1 MLHVPSSHLSLC
13 TTAPEQIDSPRA
25 RNGTTSVVVEHK
37 TRGRPPGGNLS
48 LRIQHWLLYL
58 DECQSAWREEALV
71 RCYRTARHE
80 DQAEITLGTLGN
92 RTKKDVARFAL
103 QDSRRLLWMVTELA
117 T

>member
-25 RNGTTSVVVEHK
+25 RNGTTSIVVEHK
-37 TRGRPPGGNLS
+37 TRCRPPGGNLS

-80 DQAEITLGTLGN
+80 DQPEIALGALFN
-92 RTKKDVARFAL
+92 QTKKDVARIAV
-103 QDSRRLLWMVTELA
+103 QDTRRLLWVVTEIA